1 MPTKKKPGPK
11 SPATQLFSR
20 LQDNM
25 RQLQRDAQA
34 LMKRTRKQATHL
46 ITRDQRR
53 ALDRLLRQA
62 QRLRTD
68 FEKRAQRASRDV
80 EMRRE
85 RFLATLEKEAVKR
98 LNPILHRLDV
108 PSKAEV
114 HSLSRRIAGLERRMN
129 ARRTARAKS
138 TPPRS

>member
-1 MPTKKKPGPK
+1 MPVKKKPGTKP
-11 SPATQLFSR
+11 PTTQLFSR

-25 RQLQRDAQA
+25 RQLQRDTQA
-34 LMKRTRKQATHL
+34 LMQRTRKQANHF

-62 QRLRTD
+62 QRLRAD

-85 RFLATLEKEAVKR
+85 RFLATLEKEVAKR
-98 LNPILHRLDV
+98 LRPVFRRLDV
-108 PSKAEV
+108 PSKQEL
-114 HSLSRRIAGLERRMN
+114 HSLSRRIARLEQRMK
-129 ARRTARAKS
+129 ARRGGHAKA
-138 TPPRS
+138 TPPSS